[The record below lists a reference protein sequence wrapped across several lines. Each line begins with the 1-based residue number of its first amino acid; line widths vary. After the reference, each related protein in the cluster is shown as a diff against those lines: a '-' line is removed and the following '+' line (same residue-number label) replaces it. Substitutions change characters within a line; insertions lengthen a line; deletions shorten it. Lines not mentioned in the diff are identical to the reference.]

1 MLSYFAKHG
10 MEFKNENAVTADFYK
25 STDMGFDVRCQL
37 KEKNASVIDLTIH
50 VQSRAQAEAVC
61 KNWQE
66 QNIEI
71 YTYLMDM
78 LIQ

>member
-1 MLSYFAKHG
+1 
-10 MEFKNENAVTADFYK
+10 
-25 STDMGFDVRCQL
+25 MGFDVRCQL